1 MQKELWGTSN
11 DYSPSIKANHRE
23 NRGIPAFSLEY
34 HVFLWYFDC
43 PTEIP
48 LFYWWVIVCKTVN
61 LDKFIKFKSF
71 KTFTMAHF
79 YIVNY
84 DSPPPS
90 LRRRCGS
97 MLIRFVLALLLAL
110 APGASWAGEHFYDLD
125 HAVHLHPN
133 VNEPYINIYLCF
145 YDTNGKDGFFTHD
158 GGGPAI
164 YVDGHLICNADWELA
179 WPGNGSGNDDG
190 LEDERGNSGWWG
202 NTYTR
207 TVKGTKYTVRF
218 WDPRKAGGKF
228 YVLLCIDMDNMEVGK
243 THTVTVRGT
252 WRINSGTTQLESK
265 TFNIGAVNIP
275 SWYSTNFNRTNYNT
289 VEANGTVLSNYG
301 PTTVAAKNPIVVGK
315 GSEALPTKYINPS
328 SLPAS
333 KGLGKGTTA
342 WSGMNMTYDDSNE
355 KTYGNRI
362 VHYQHSFDVIPSGQQ
377 SARTKCTLWKWD
389 RAYLQDFVKPA
400 NITAQSDVWKKQ
412 VTITWENFDEHSS
425 FEGTWSVYRYPK
437 GKPEASKVI
446 AQKLS
451 VKTHKYT
458 DDIPDYDTD
467 YVYEVAFIPTGM
479 PDGKRIER
487 LVGSITTQV
496 TRKFTINGLDIDAE
510 KTNDKSIT
518 IKWNNQEFKGNE
530 NYVFKIL
537 RADGDTINWEEI
549 GSVSVS
555 KKSQTQYSY
564 TDSKNLQAC
573 HTYFYKVQ
581 TTMLENHTFVSE
593 NYVMGNLLGESQV
606 TSLTAT
612 KGDYN
617 GLVKLSWEVH
627 QVGNSITRYE
637 LMRTVKGKNNWAT
650 IYKTSGIASSYYYE
664 DNTAL
669 PGQYYDYKV
678 RSITSCD
685 EQESYL
691 ERGTDG
697 FCRSTGIVSGRIAY
711 GTGTA
716 VDGARV
722 TLVRNNDNASDIS
735 QFYSLRTSGSG
746 DGVFLALSS
755 DALNSQF
762 GSSAYSVQMFVRPDD
777 SQTSSAPTLFDLGG
791 KLQLQLGT
799 MDEAKGYP
807 LLLNNGTDATATGLY
822 LPASVFTSLTLSV
835 DANGQASVTTVD
847 AVDTMSVATVP
858 GICKVSFT
866 ASEKTGLC
874 LGGSYEPSAD
884 RTFSGYID
892 EMRVFSGRALTKAD
906 ILKNYNHSLTGTE
919 DGLFAYWPVD
929 EGIYN
934 QTTAYDYSK
943 TSGVANGN
951 HGQLG
956 PSTTTSNTVLPTEHQ
971 FGIFG
976 ITDAQGNFVIRG
988 VPFNGDGTTYMVV
1001 PSKGIHE
1008 FSPNY
1013 STRYVSASALVHNG
1027 VDFEDV
1033 SSFPVSGRVVYA
1045 GTNYPVEGAQFTVD
1059 GTLCSKDGE
1068 VITTN
1073 ANGEYTISVPIGDHY
1088 IKVSKTGHVFNNEG
1102 RYPADPNEVGT
1113 RLTFNQEV
1121 KGLEFVDA
1129 TLVNFSGKVVGGD
1142 IEGNKAVGFG
1152 LSKNNIGVTE
1162 LVLTPTNTVYNLN
1175 MLRKTTGGVV
1185 SYEVNPETVEVKSA
1199 TDTIA
1204 SHAWRGAG
1212 SADAKKIIIRTDS
1225 KTGEFSALVPPL
1237 MYKVEAQKVVATGE
1251 TVGSSATVDLTNPLE
1266 QMSDTLYNSNKEVER
1281 LYTYCKKLAVTYHS
1295 NPQFNVMQRG
1305 NDDGAFGISEY
1316 TVADEL
1322 GSMKVSDIYSTATGK
1337 PVYKYGAPLFIE
1349 MDSYTFDIDAFEQYV
1364 NKDDKQN
1371 HVTEKVPLRNLE
1383 VIVSNALSSEQS
1395 VYAENNPQGG
1405 TPGEVGQ
1412 MVNNTLVLDS
1422 VGHATYMWKAGLP
1435 NITAPY
1441 KRTISMSY
1449 DINDRAY
1456 MWDPAGDG
1464 TNMQE
1469 GIILGFLPT
1478 GNNFVTEG
1486 PTLLQMILRDPP
1498 GTASSAQ
1505 WTTGTVKSKYSYK
1518 GNTVVTDNSLELVS
1532 HWGNKTSLGSGI
1544 GFIVMTDVENKWDAG
1559 LGVKISN
1566 VSEDGNSWTSTVS
1579 TEKVISTSAEPEYVG
1594 ANGDLFIGSSN
1605 NLIYGLARNLTLRR
1619 DGSDVTLGVKDAYT
1633 TGLQFKTEFA
1643 YSANY
1648 IENVLIP
1655 NLISLRNSKLTYV
1668 ANVNDFKPSGD
1679 SVVYLTTLKPE
1690 DIGYGTNNNDKI
1702 WGKDAVLSST
1712 GRSYTMKIG
1721 DPTKSCSDEIVWY
1734 NDQIENWQKWLAV
1747 NEEEKVRAYEDRDEN
1762 TKNYSFDAGSSI
1774 TYTATNE
1781 NGKGKQYENNFTGLA
1796 HVIGRTGFQIAGVGI
1811 TATVTTDT
1819 GGGIH
1824 TSGEETDTETS
1835 TFSYTLAETG
1845 DDDAITVD
1853 VYGYGKYSP
1862 IFRTR
1867 GGQTSGPY
1875 EGEAKTKYYRPG
1887 TTIMEATMQI
1897 EVPKIDVDVAT
1908 VTDVPAGQAANYTL
1922 RMMNESQTSEDVYYK
1937 LMMIDETNPDGA
1949 KLTIDGQPLTDG
1961 RLIKIP
1967 AGETVTKA
1975 LQLTQTNLGILNYE
1989 NVGIVLAS
1997 QSQYDNTSTWEQI
2010 ADTVYVT
2017 AHFAPSSSA
2026 VDMSLS
2032 RTTINT
2038 SAGEKLTISFDKFD
2052 RKYLNLKAFRIQYQK
2067 QGDTDWTLLREYV
2080 VDKKDLTANNQMLP
2094 EGSTVS
2100 YDLDMHSYSDGKY
2113 LFRVVSV
2120 CTYGTS
2126 EIYNTSK
2133 EIALVKDMQ
2142 KPRALGLP
2150 TPTNGVLTAGDDI
2163 SLTFSENILKGELTK
2178 DMNFLVT
2185 GVLNGAKVDHATAL
2199 YLADMAEAAK
2209 TEADINLSDK
2219 SFAFDLW
2226 INAKKSGTILSHG
2239 SGASKF
2245 AAAINDD
2252 GTLTVIVGT
2261 DKYTSVNAMPL
2272 GKWGYLHIDYERTTP
2287 GGLLNAAVANDE
2299 NTVSL
2304 FADTPVAEYTG
2315 NGPLAVGQN
2324 LGAAIHEL
2332 CLWDEAR
2339 SIDESLA
2346 DRSKTKQPS
2355 TRHLIGYWKMN
2366 EGEGTAIR
2374 DYSRSRNMTAAAE
2387 SWYIN
2392 NENKAVKLNGT
2403 SHVGVMMAECSPL
2416 STDDYAVEL
2425 WMRAGKQDGEAQI
2438 MHSGETGLWLN
2449 AAGQLRLT
2457 SADNTFEASNAPLTD
2472 NAWHHVAL
2480 NVLRNGNAAIYVDGA
2495 RTLAISARKVGGI
2508 AADSLYVGA
2517 RRGAV
2522 DEATGKHTFDRQ
2534 LTGQV
2539 DELRVWNATMNAELL
2554 RTNRKVRLTG
2564 KEPGLVAYYPFEK
2577 KTLDAYNQTVTNGS
2591 DIDLVTGKHTAV
2603 SGKNIAYT
2611 DEAPA
2616 LRTKPTEENVDF
2628 TFTASDNKIVIEL
2641 NEDEAAI
2648 DGSTLNFTVREVR
2661 DENGNYSEP
2670 IRWSAFVNRRQLS
2683 WSDNVVTLTKK
2694 LGESLAFS
2702 VKVVNNSGKQQMW
2715 EISGMPSWLTADT
2728 DNGTTDPLVQDDVTF
2743 TIAKST
2749 PIGTYSQ
2756 TVYLVGGDAIEVPL
2770 TLNLTVTGDEP
2781 EWMVDKS
2788 DYENTM
2794 NMIAQLSILGTPSA
2808 DTADKLAVFVGDE
2821 CRGVGRPVYSK
2832 RYDSYYVLLDIY
2844 GNAADEGTNLS
2855 FRAYDA
2861 STGMV
2866 YTQLEC
2872 SNGDVAFT
2880 KDQIAGT
2887 YADPIL
2893 LNALDYQEQTTSLT
2907 KGWNWMALY
2916 VQPDDM
2922 SMQTVLA
2929 PINAEVTMAKSQTGF
2944 MESTGSEWYGNEIM
2958 MNNSEMYKI
2967 NLSAPATL
2975 KVLGRVA
2982 DPSSRLITVKQGW
2995 NWIAYNATS
3004 AMSLDEAFAGMQ
3016 PEDGDVVK
3024 AQSCFAVYDGY
3035 EWAGTLSLL
3044 EPGQGYML
3052 YSVATAD
3059 RTFAYPSAGQIDKT
3073 AKARARRLPP
3083 AGYFEPVDYHKYP
3096 DNMSLIA
3103 RVTFDGNELPGAEIG
3118 IYAGDEC
3125 RSHAYT
3131 NDAGLAYV
3139 TIPGNAKT
3147 TLTFKLLYK
3156 GKVYTSTTTL
3166 DYESDGIV
3174 GSTFN
3179 PFVINFDTTTGIGT
3193 LTVDA
3198 DENTEWFTV
3207 SGQKLG
3213 RKPKAAGIYIRKR
3226 YDSEARRTVTET
3238 VTITDREIE

>member
-1 MQKELWGTSN
+1 
-11 DYSPSIKANHRE
+11 
-23 NRGIPAFSLEY
+23 
-34 HVFLWYFDC
+34 
-43 PTEIP
+43 
-48 LFYWWVIVCKTVN
+48 
-61 LDKFIKFKSF
+61 
-71 KTFTMAHF
+71 MAHF

-90 LRRRCGS
+90 LRRRYGS
-97 MLIRFVLALLLAL
+97 MLIRFVMALLLAL

-179 WPGNGSGNDDG
+179 WPGNGSGNDGG
-190 LEDERGNSGWWG
+190 LEDQRGNSGWWG

-362 VHYQHSFDVIPSGQQ
+362 VHFQHSFDVIPSGQQ

-777 SQTSSAPTLFDLGG
+777 SQTGSAPTLFDLGG

-1721 DPTKSCSDEIVWY
+1721 DPTKSCSDQIVWY

-1824 TSGEETDTETS
+1824 TSGEEIETETS

-2185 GVLNGAKVDHATAL
+2185 GVLNSAKVDHATAL

-2480 NVLRNGNAAIYVDGA
+2480 NVLRNGNAAVYVDGA

-2670 IRWSAFVNRRQLS
+2670 IRWSAFVNRHQLS

-2702 VKVVNNSGKQQMW
+2702 VKVVNNGGKQQMW

-2887 YADPIL
+2887 YADPVL

-3073 AKARARRLPP
+3073 VKARARRLPP

>member
-1 MQKELWGTSN
+1 
-11 DYSPSIKANHRE
+11 
-23 NRGIPAFSLEY
+23 
-34 HVFLWYFDC
+34 
-43 PTEIP
+43 
-48 LFYWWVIVCKTVN
+48 
-61 LDKFIKFKSF
+61 
-71 KTFTMAHF
+71 MAHF

-90 LRRRCGS
+90 FRRRCGC

-110 APGASWAGEHFYDLD
+110 APGASWAGEHFYNLD
-125 HAVHLHPN
+125 HAVWHHPT
-133 VNEPYINIYLCF
+133 VDEPYINIYLCF

-158 GGGPAI
+158 RGGPAI
-164 YVDGHLICNADWELA
+164 YVDGQFICHADWELA
-179 WPGNGSGNDDG
+179 WPGSGNGNDDG
-190 LEDERGNSGWWG
+190 LEDQRGNSGWWG

-207 TVKGTKYTVRF
+207 TLNDTKYTVRF

-243 THTVTVRGT
+243 THSVTVMGT
-252 WRINSGTTQLESK
+252 WRINSGTTQMESK
-265 TFNIGAVNIP
+265 TFDIAAVNIP
-275 SWYSTNFNRTNYNT
+275 SWYSTYFNRTNYNT
-289 VEANGTVLSNYG
+289 VEANGTILSNYG

-333 KGLGKGTTA
+333 KGLSKGTTA

-777 SQTSSAPTLFDLGG
+777 SQTGSAPTLFDLGG

-971 FGIFG
+971 FCIFG

-1059 GTLCSKDGE
+1059 GTLYSKDGE

-1175 MLRKTTGGVV
+1175 VLRKTTGGVV

-1225 KTGEFSALVPPL
+1225 KTGEFSAMVPPL

-1251 TVGSSATVDLTNPLE
+1251 TVGSSANVDLTNPLE

-1316 TVADEL
+1316 TIADEL

-1349 MDSYTFDIDAFEQYV
+1349 MDSYTFDIYAFEQYV

-1619 DGSDVTLGVKDAYT
+1619 DGSDVTLGVKDTYT

-1747 NEEEKVRAYEDRDEN
+1747 NEEEKIRAYEDRDEN

-1824 TSGEETDTETS
+1824 TSGEETETETS

-2199 YLADMAEAAK
+2199 YLADMTEAAK

-2449 AAGQLRLT
+2449 TAGQLRLT

-2480 NVLRNGNAAIYVDGA
+2480 NVLRNGNAAVYVDGA

-2702 VKVVNNSGKQQMW
+2702 VKVVNNGGKQQMW

-2887 YADPIL
+2887 YADPVL

-2967 NLSAPATL
+2967 NLSAQATL

-3059 RTFAYPSAGQIDKT
+3059 RTFAYPLAGQIDKT

-3131 NDAGLAYV
+3131 NNAGLAYV

>member
-1 MQKELWGTSN
+1 
-11 DYSPSIKANHRE
+11 
-23 NRGIPAFSLEY
+23 
-34 HVFLWYFDC
+34 
-43 PTEIP
+43 
-48 LFYWWVIVCKTVN
+48 
-61 LDKFIKFKSF
+61 
-71 KTFTMAHF
+71 MAHF

-110 APGASWAGEHFYDLD
+110 APGASWAGEHFYNLD
-125 HAVHLHPN
+125 HAVWHHPT
-133 VNEPYINIYLCF
+133 VDEPYINIYLCF

-158 GGGPAI
+158 RGGPAI
-164 YVDGHLICNADWELA
+164 YVDGQFICNADWELA
-179 WPGNGSGNDDG
+179 WPGSGNGNDDG

-207 TVKGTKYTVRF
+207 TLNGTKYTVRF

-243 THTVTVRGT
+243 THSVTVMGT
-252 WRINSGTTQLESK
+252 WRINSGTTQMESK
-265 TFNIGAVNIP
+265 TFDIAAVNIP

-777 SQTSSAPTLFDLGG
+777 SQTGSAPTLFDLGG

-1175 MLRKTTGGVV
+1175 MLRKTMGGVV

-1532 HWGNKTSLGSGI
+1532 HWGNKTSLGTGI

-1747 NEEEKVRAYEDRDEN
+1747 NEEEKIRAYEDRDEN

-1824 TSGEETDTETS
+1824 TSGEETETETS

-2480 NVLRNGNAAIYVDGA
+2480 NVLRNGNAAVYVDGA

-2702 VKVVNNSGKQQMW
+2702 VKVVNNGGKQQMW

-2887 YADPIL
+2887 YADPVL

-3044 EPGQGYML
+3044 EPSQGYML

-3059 RTFAYPSAGQIDKT
+3059 RTFAYPLAGQIDKT
-3073 AKARARRLPP
+3073 VKARARRLPP

>member
-1 MQKELWGTSN
+1 
-11 DYSPSIKANHRE
+11 
-23 NRGIPAFSLEY
+23 
-34 HVFLWYFDC
+34 
-43 PTEIP
+43 
-48 LFYWWVIVCKTVN
+48 
-61 LDKFIKFKSF
+61 
-71 KTFTMAHF
+71 MAHF

-179 WPGNGSGNDDG
+179 WPGNGSGNDGG

-425 FEGTWSVYRYPK
+425 FEGTWSIYRYPK

-777 SQTSSAPTLFDLGG
+777 SQTGSAPTLFDLGG

-1142 IEGNKAVGFG
+1142 IEGNKAIGFG

-1566 VSEDGNSWTSTVS
+1566 VSEDGNSWISTVS

-1747 NEEEKVRAYEDRDEN
+1747 NEEEKIRAYEDHDEN

-1824 TSGEETDTETS
+1824 TSGEETETETS

-2480 NVLRNGNAAIYVDGA
+2480 NVLRNGNAAVYVDGA

-2616 LRTKPTEENVDF
+2616 LRTKPNEENVDF

-2702 VKVVNNSGKQQMW
+2702 VKVVNNGGKQQMW

-2887 YADPIL
+2887 YADPVL

-3044 EPGQGYML
+3044 EPSQGYML

-3073 AKARARRLPP
+3073 VKARARRLPP
-3083 AGYFEPVDYHKYP
+3083 TGYFEPVDYHKYP

>member
-1 MQKELWGTSN
+1 MK
-11 DYSPSIKANHRE
+11 
-23 NRGIPAFSLEY
+23 
-34 HVFLWYFDC
+34 
-43 PTEIP
+43 
-48 LFYWWVIVCKTVN
+48 
-61 LDKFIKFKSF
+61 
-71 KTFTMAHF
+71 HF
-79 YIVNY
+79 YFVNY
-84 DSPPPS
+84 YSPPPS
-90 LRRRCGS
+90 FRRRCGC

-190 LEDERGNSGWWG
+190 LEDQRGNNGWWG

-289 VEANGTVLSNYG
+289 VEVNGTVLSNYG

-315 GSEALPTKYINPS
+315 GSETLPTKYINPS

-333 KGLGKGTTA
+333 KGLSKGTTA

-847 AVDTMSVATVP
+847 AVDTMSVGTVP

-1412 MVNNTLVLDS
+1412 MVSNTLVLDS

-1747 NEEEKVRAYEDRDEN
+1747 NEEEKIRAYEDRDEN

-1824 TSGEETDTETS
+1824 TSGEETETETS

-1997 QSQYDNTSTWEQI
+1997 QSQYDPTSTWEQI

-2245 AAAINDD
+2245 AAAINND

-2480 NVLRNGNAAIYVDGA
+2480 NVLRNGNAAVYVDGA

-2517 RRGAV
+2517 RRRAV

-2702 VKVVNNSGKQQMW
+2702 VKVVNNGGKQQMW

-2887 YADPIL
+2887 YADPVL

-3073 AKARARRLPP
+3073 AKTRARRLPP

>member
-1 MQKELWGTSN
+1 
-11 DYSPSIKANHRE
+11 
-23 NRGIPAFSLEY
+23 
-34 HVFLWYFDC
+34 
-43 PTEIP
+43 
-48 LFYWWVIVCKTVN
+48 
-61 LDKFIKFKSF
+61 
-71 KTFTMAHF
+71 MAHF

-110 APGASWAGEHFYDLD
+110 APGASWAGEHFYNLD

-164 YVDGHLICNADWELA
+164 YVDGHLICHADWELA

-190 LEDERGNSGWWG
+190 LEDQRGNSGWWG

-777 SQTSSAPTLFDLGG
+777 SQTGSAPTLFDLGG

-1721 DPTKSCSDEIVWY
+1721 DPTKSCNDEIVWY

-1824 TSGEETDTETS
+1824 TSGEETETETS

-2080 VDKKDLTANNQMLP
+2080 VDKIDLTANNQMLP

-2252 GTLTVIVGT
+2252 STLTVIVGT

-2472 NAWHHVAL
+2472 NAWHHVAF
-2480 NVLRNGNAAIYVDGA
+2480 NVLRNGNAAVYVDGA

-2702 VKVVNNSGKQQMW
+2702 VKVVNNGGKQQMW

-3073 AKARARRLPP
+3073 VKARARRLPP

>member
-1 MQKELWGTSN
+1 
-11 DYSPSIKANHRE
+11 
-23 NRGIPAFSLEY
+23 
-34 HVFLWYFDC
+34 
-43 PTEIP
+43 
-48 LFYWWVIVCKTVN
+48 
-61 LDKFIKFKSF
+61 
-71 KTFTMAHF
+71 MAHF

-90 LRRRCGS
+90 LRRRCGC

-110 APGASWAGEHFYDLD
+110 APGASWAGEHFYNLD
-125 HAVHLHPN
+125 HAVWHHPT
-133 VNEPYINIYLCF
+133 VDEPYINIYLCF

-158 GGGPAI
+158 RGGPAI
-164 YVDGHLICNADWELA
+164 YVDGQFICNADWELA
-179 WPGNGSGNDDG
+179 WPGSGNGNDDG

-207 TVKGTKYTVRF
+207 TLNGTKYTVRF

-243 THTVTVRGT
+243 THSVTVMGT
-252 WRINSGTTQLESK
+252 WRINSGTTQMESK
-265 TFNIGAVNIP
+265 TFDIAAVNIP
-275 SWYSTNFNRTNYNT
+275 SWYSTYFNRTNYNT

-301 PTTVAAKNPIVVGK
+301 PTTVAAKNPFVVGTE
-315 GSEALPTKYINPS
+315 SYALPTKYINPS
-328 SLPAS
+328 SLPVS
-333 KGLGKGTTA
+333 KGFSKGTTA
-342 WSGMNMTYDDSNE
+342 WSGMTMGYDDSNE
-355 KTYGNRI
+355 NQYGDRI
-362 VHYQHSFDVIPSGQQ
+362 VHYQHSLGVNPNGRSY
-377 SARTKCTLWKWD
+377 CTLWKWD
-389 RAYLQDFVKPA
+389 RAFLHDFVKA
-400 NITAQSDVWKKQ
+400 AKIKAEADVWKKQ
-412 VTITWENFDEHSS
+412 TTITWENYDERSS

-762 GSSAYSVQMFVRPDD
+762 GSCAYSVQMFVRPDD

-866 ASEKTGLC
+866 AAEKTGLC

-1251 TVGSSATVDLTNPLE
+1251 TVGSSVTVDLTNPLE
-1266 QMSDTLYNSNKEVER
+1266 QMSDTLYNSNNEVER

-1322 GSMKVSDIYSTATGK
+1322 GSMKVGDIYSTATGK
-1337 PVYKYGAPLFIE
+1337 PVYKYGAPLFVE
-1349 MDSYTFDIDAFEQYV
+1349 ADSYTFDIDAFEQYV

-1371 HVTEKVPLRNLE
+1371 PVTEKVPLRNLE

-1824 TSGEETDTETS
+1824 TSGEETETETS

-2299 NTVSL
+2299 NTVNL

-2480 NVLRNGNAAIYVDGA
+2480 NVLRNGNAAVYVDGA

-2702 VKVVNNSGKQQMW
+2702 VKVVNNGGKQQMW

-2887 YADPIL
+2887 YADPVL

-3044 EPGQGYML
+3044 EPSQGYML

-3073 AKARARRLPP
+3073 VKARARRLPP

-3213 RKPKAAGIYIRKR
+3213 RKPKAVGIYIRKR

>member
-1 MQKELWGTSN
+1 
-11 DYSPSIKANHRE
+11 
-23 NRGIPAFSLEY
+23 
-34 HVFLWYFDC
+34 
-43 PTEIP
+43 
-48 LFYWWVIVCKTVN
+48 
-61 LDKFIKFKSF
+61 
-71 KTFTMAHF
+71 MAHF

-84 DSPPPS
+84 DSPPHS

-179 WPGNGSGNDDG
+179 WPGNGSGNNDG
-190 LEDERGNSGWWG
+190 LEDQRGNSGWWG

-289 VEANGTVLSNYG
+289 VEAYGTVLSNYG

-362 VHYQHSFDVIPSGQQ
+362 VHFQHSFDVIPSGQQ

-446 AQKLS
+446 TQKLS

-487 LVGSITTQV
+487 LMGSITTQV

-777 SQTSSAPTLFDLGG
+777 SQTGSAPTLFDLGG

-1175 MLRKTTGGVV
+1175 MLRKTMGGVV

-1824 TSGEETDTETS
+1824 TSGEETETETS

-1975 LQLTQTNLGILNYE
+1975 LQLTQTNLGILNYK

-2272 GKWGYLHIDYERTTP
+2272 GKWSYLHIDYERTTP

-2480 NVLRNGNAAIYVDGA
+2480 NVPRNGNAAVYVDGA

-2702 VKVVNNSGKQQMW
+2702 VKVVNNGGKQQMW

-3044 EPGQGYML
+3044 EPSQGYML

-3073 AKARARRLPP
+3073 VKARARRLPP

>member
-1 MQKELWGTSN
+1 
-11 DYSPSIKANHRE
+11 
-23 NRGIPAFSLEY
+23 
-34 HVFLWYFDC
+34 
-43 PTEIP
+43 
-48 LFYWWVIVCKTVN
+48 
-61 LDKFIKFKSF
+61 
-71 KTFTMAHF
+71 MAHF

-179 WPGNGSGNDDG
+179 WPGNGSGNNDG
-190 LEDERGNSGWWG
+190 LEDQRGNSGWWG

-333 KGLGKGTTA
+333 KGFSKGTTA

-362 VHYQHSFDVIPSGQQ
+362 VHFQHSFDVIPSGQQ

-777 SQTSSAPTLFDLGG
+777 SQTGSAPTLFDLGG

-847 AVDTMSVATVP
+847 AVDTMSVATVS

-1204 SHAWRGAG
+1204 SHAWHGAG

-1824 TSGEETDTETS
+1824 TSGEETETETS

-2199 YLADMAEAAK
+2199 NLADMAEAAK

-2480 NVLRNGNAAIYVDGA
+2480 NVLRNGNAAVYVDGA

-2517 RRGAV
+2517 RRGAI

-2702 VKVVNNSGKQQMW
+2702 VKVVNNGGKQQMW

-3059 RTFAYPSAGQIDKT
+3059 RTFAYPSAGQTDKT

-3179 PFVINFDTTTGIGT
+3179 PFVINFNTTTGIGT

>member
-1 MQKELWGTSN
+1 
-11 DYSPSIKANHRE
+11 
-23 NRGIPAFSLEY
+23 
-34 HVFLWYFDC
+34 
-43 PTEIP
+43 
-48 LFYWWVIVCKTVN
+48 
-61 LDKFIKFKSF
+61 
-71 KTFTMAHF
+71 MAHF

-97 MLIRFVLALLLAL
+97 MLIRFVMALLLAL

-179 WPGNGSGNDDG
+179 WPGNGSGNNDG
-190 LEDERGNSGWWG
+190 LEDQRGNSGWWG

-333 KGLGKGTTA
+333 KGLSKGTTA

-458 DDIPDYDTD
+458 DDIPDYDSD

-678 RSITSCD
+678 RSITSCN

-722 TLVRNNDNASDIS
+722 TLVRNNDNTSDIS

-956 PSTTTSNTVLPTEHQ
+956 PSTSTSNTVLPTEHQ

-1316 TVADEL
+1316 TIADEL

-1337 PVYKYGAPLFIE
+1337 PVYKYGAPLFVE

-1824 TSGEETDTETS
+1824 TSGEETETETS

-2480 NVLRNGNAAIYVDGA
+2480 NVLRNGNAAVYVDGA

-2702 VKVVNNSGKQQMW
+2702 VKVVNNGGKQQMW

-2887 YADPIL
+2887 YADPVL

-3044 EPGQGYML
+3044 EPSQGYML

-3073 AKARARRLPP
+3073 VKARARRLPP
-3083 AGYFEPVDYHKYP
+3083 TGYFEPVDYHKYP

>member
-1 MQKELWGTSN
+1 MK
-11 DYSPSIKANHRE
+11 
-23 NRGIPAFSLEY
+23 
-34 HVFLWYFDC
+34 
-43 PTEIP
+43 
-48 LFYWWVIVCKTVN
+48 
-61 LDKFIKFKSF
+61 
-71 KTFTMAHF
+71 HF
-79 YIVNY
+79 YFVNY
-84 DSPPPS
+84 YSPPPS
-90 LRRRCGS
+90 LRRRCGC

-179 WPGNGSGNDDG
+179 WPGNGSGNDGG

-362 VHYQHSFDVIPSGQQ
+362 VHFQHSFDVIPSGQQ

-1237 MYKVEAQKVVATGE
+1237 IYKVEAQKVVATGE

-1747 NEEEKVRAYEDRDEN
+1747 NEEEKIRAYEDRDEN

-1824 TSGEETDTETS
+1824 TSGEETETETS

-2480 NVLRNGNAAIYVDGA
+2480 NVLRNGNAAVYVDGA

-2702 VKVVNNSGKQQMW
+2702 VKVVNNGGKQQMW

-2788 DYENTM
+2788 YYENTM

-2893 LNALDYQEQTTSLT
+2893 LNALDYQEQTTSFT

-3044 EPGQGYML
+3044 EPGHGYML

-3059 RTFAYPSAGQIDKT
+3059 RTFAYPSAGQTDKT

-3147 TLTFKLLYK
+3147 TLTFKLQYK

-3213 RKPKAAGIYIRKR
+3213 RKPKAVGIYIRKR

>member
-1 MQKELWGTSN
+1 
-11 DYSPSIKANHRE
+11 
-23 NRGIPAFSLEY
+23 
-34 HVFLWYFDC
+34 
-43 PTEIP
+43 
-48 LFYWWVIVCKTVN
+48 
-61 LDKFIKFKSF
+61 
-71 KTFTMAHF
+71 MAHF

-97 MLIRFVLALLLAL
+97 MLIRFVMALLLAL

-190 LEDERGNSGWWG
+190 LEDQRGNSGWWG

-333 KGLGKGTTA
+333 KGLSKGTTA

-777 SQTSSAPTLFDLGG
+777 SQTGSAPTLFDLGG

-847 AVDTMSVATVP
+847 AVDTMSVATVS

-2480 NVLRNGNAAIYVDGA
+2480 NVLRNGNAAVYVDGA

-2702 VKVVNNSGKQQMW
+2702 VKVVNNGGKQQMW

-3044 EPGQGYML
+3044 EPSQGYML

-3059 RTFAYPSAGQIDKT
+3059 RTFAYPLAGQIDKT

-3118 IYAGDEC
+3118 IYADDEC

>member
-1 MQKELWGTSN
+1 MVFQLFRWNIT
-11 DYSPSIKANHRE
+11 
-23 NRGIPAFSLEY
+23 F
-34 HVFLWYFDC
+34 FLWYFDC

-48 LFYWWVIVCKTVN
+48 LLYRWVIVCKTVN

-84 DSPPPS
+84 DSPPHS

-179 WPGNGSGNDDG
+179 WPGNGSGNDGG
-190 LEDERGNSGWWG
+190 LEDQRGNSGWWG

-243 THTVTVRGT
+243 THSVTVMGT
-252 WRINSGTTQLESK
+252 WRINSGTTQMESK
-265 TFNIGAVNIP
+265 TFDIAAVNIP
-275 SWYSTNFNRTNYNT
+275 SWYSTYFNRTNYNT

-301 PTTVAAKNPIVVGK
+301 PTTVAAKNPFVVGTE
-315 GSEALPTKYINPS
+315 SYALPTKYINPS
-328 SLPAS
+328 SLPVS
-333 KGLGKGTTA
+333 KGFSKGTTA
-342 WSGMNMTYDDSNE
+342 WSGMTMGYDDSNE
-355 KTYGNRI
+355 NQYGDRI

-1162 LVLTPTNTVYNLN
+1162 LVLTPTNTIYNLN

-1225 KTGEFSALVPPL
+1225 KTGEFSAMVPPL
-1237 MYKVEAQKVVATGE
+1237 IYKVEAQKVVATGE

-1337 PVYKYGAPLFIE
+1337 PVYKYGAPLFVE

-1371 HVTEKVPLRNLE
+1371 PVTEKVPLRNLE

-1579 TEKVISTSAEPEYVG
+1579 TKKVISTSAEPEYVG

-1824 TSGEETDTETS
+1824 TSGEETETETS

-1997 QSQYDNTSTWEQI
+1997 QSQYDPTSTWEQI

-2480 NVLRNGNAAIYVDGA
+2480 NVLRNGNAAVYVDGA

-2702 VKVVNNSGKQQMW
+2702 VKVVNNGGKQQMW

-2861 STGMV
+2861 STGIV

-3004 AMSLDEAFAGMQ
+3004 AMSLNDAFAGMQ

-3073 AKARARRLPP
+3073 VKARARRLPP

>member
-1 MQKELWGTSN
+1 
-11 DYSPSIKANHRE
+11 
-23 NRGIPAFSLEY
+23 
-34 HVFLWYFDC
+34 
-43 PTEIP
+43 
-48 LFYWWVIVCKTVN
+48 
-61 LDKFIKFKSF
+61 
-71 KTFTMAHF
+71 MAHF

-164 YVDGHLICNADWELA
+164 YVDGHLICHADWELA

-190 LEDERGNSGWWG
+190 LEDQRGNSGWWG

-315 GSEALPTKYINPS
+315 GSESLPTKYINPS

-333 KGLGKGTTA
+333 KGFSKGTTA

-1498 GTASSAQ
+1498 GTASSVQ

-1824 TSGEETDTETS
+1824 TSGEETETETS

-2080 VDKKDLTANNQMLP
+2080 VDKIDLTANNQMLP

-2403 SHVGVMMAECSPL
+2403 SHVGVMIAECSPL

-2472 NAWHHVAL
+2472 NAWHHVAF
-2480 NVLRNGNAAIYVDGA
+2480 NVLRNGNAAVYVDGA
-2495 RTLAISARKVGGI
+2495 RTLAISASKVGGI

-2611 DEAPA
+2611 NEAPA

-2702 VKVVNNSGKQQMW
+2702 VKVVNNGGKQQMW

-2893 LNALDYQEQTTSLT
+2893 LNAIDYQEQTTSLT

-3044 EPGQGYML
+3044 EPSQGYML

-3059 RTFAYPSAGQIDKT
+3059 RTFAYPLAGQIDKT

>member
-1 MQKELWGTSN
+1 
-11 DYSPSIKANHRE
+11 
-23 NRGIPAFSLEY
+23 
-34 HVFLWYFDC
+34 
-43 PTEIP
+43 
-48 LFYWWVIVCKTVN
+48 
-61 LDKFIKFKSF
+61 
-71 KTFTMAHF
+71 
-79 YIVNY
+79 
-84 DSPPPS
+84 
-90 LRRRCGS
+90 

-179 WPGNGSGNDDG
+179 WPGNGSGNNDG
-190 LEDERGNSGWWG
+190 LEDQRGNSGWWG

-315 GSEALPTKYINPS
+315 GSESLPTKYINPS

-333 KGLGKGTTA
+333 KGFSKGTTA

-362 VHYQHSFDVIPSGQQ
+362 VHFQHSFDVIPSGQQ

-389 RAYLQDFVKPA
+389 RAHLQDFVKPT

-777 SQTSSAPTLFDLGG
+777 SQTGSAPTLFDLGG

-1337 PVYKYGAPLFIE
+1337 PVYKYGAPLFVE

-1371 HVTEKVPLRNLE
+1371 PVTEKVPLRNLE

-1824 TSGEETDTETS
+1824 TSGEETETETS

-2199 YLADMAEAAK
+2199 NLADMTEAAK

-2480 NVLRNGNAAIYVDGA
+2480 NVLRNGNAAVYVDGA

-2641 NEDEAAI
+2641 NEDEGAI

-2702 VKVVNNSGKQQMW
+2702 VKVVNNGGKQQMW

-2982 DPSSRLITVKQGW
+2982 DPSSRLITAKQGW

-3073 AKARARRLPP
+3073 AKARARHLPP

>member
-1 MQKELWGTSN
+1 
-11 DYSPSIKANHRE
+11 
-23 NRGIPAFSLEY
+23 
-34 HVFLWYFDC
+34 
-43 PTEIP
+43 
-48 LFYWWVIVCKTVN
+48 
-61 LDKFIKFKSF
+61 
-71 KTFTMAHF
+71 MAHF

-110 APGASWAGEHFYDLD
+110 APGASWAGEHFYNLD
-125 HAVHLHPN
+125 HAVWHHPT
-133 VNEPYINIYLCF
+133 VDEPYINIYLCF

-158 GGGPAI
+158 RGGPAI
-164 YVDGHLICNADWELA
+164 YVDGQFICNADWELA
-179 WPGNGSGNDDG
+179 WPGNGSGNNDG
-190 LEDERGNSGWWG
+190 LEDQRGNSGWWG

-362 VHYQHSFDVIPSGQQ
+362 VHFQHSFDVIPSGQQ

-487 LVGSITTQV
+487 LMGSITTQV

-777 SQTSSAPTLFDLGG
+777 SQTGSAPTLFDLGG

-1175 MLRKTTGGVV
+1175 MLRKTMGGVV

-1316 TVADEL
+1316 TIADEL

-1349 MDSYTFDIDAFEQYV
+1349 MDSYTFDIYAFEQYV

-1824 TSGEETDTETS
+1824 TSGEETETETS

-2480 NVLRNGNAAIYVDGA
+2480 NVLRNGNAAVYVDGA

-2702 VKVVNNSGKQQMW
+2702 VKVVNNGGKQQMW

-2728 DNGTTDPLVQDDVTF
+2728 DNGTTDALVQDDVTF

-2887 YADPIL
+2887 YADPVL

-3004 AMSLDEAFAGMQ
+3004 AMSLNDAFAGMQ

-3073 AKARARRLPP
+3073 VKARARRLPP

-3213 RKPKAAGIYIRKR
+3213 RNPKAAGIYIRKR

>member
-1 MQKELWGTSN
+1 
-11 DYSPSIKANHRE
+11 
-23 NRGIPAFSLEY
+23 
-34 HVFLWYFDC
+34 
-43 PTEIP
+43 
-48 LFYWWVIVCKTVN
+48 
-61 LDKFIKFKSF
+61 
-71 KTFTMAHF
+71 MAHF

-179 WPGNGSGNDDG
+179 WPGNGSGNNDG
-190 LEDERGNSGWWG
+190 LEDQRGNSGWWG

-333 KGLGKGTTA
+333 KGFSKGTTA

-362 VHYQHSFDVIPSGQQ
+362 VHFQHSFDVIPSGQQ

-777 SQTSSAPTLFDLGG
+777 SQTGSAPTLFDLGG

-847 AVDTMSVATVP
+847 AVDTMSVATVS

-1824 TSGEETDTETS
+1824 TSGEETETETS

-2199 YLADMAEAAK
+2199 NLADMAEAAK

-2480 NVLRNGNAAIYVDGA
+2480 NVLRNGNAAVYVDGA

-2517 RRGAV
+2517 RRGAI

-2702 VKVVNNSGKQQMW
+2702 VKVVNNGGKQQMW

-3059 RTFAYPSAGQIDKT
+3059 RTFAYPSAGQTDKT

-3179 PFVINFDTTTGIGT
+3179 PFVINFNTTTGIGT

>member
-1 MQKELWGTSN
+1 
-11 DYSPSIKANHRE
+11 
-23 NRGIPAFSLEY
+23 
-34 HVFLWYFDC
+34 
-43 PTEIP
+43 
-48 LFYWWVIVCKTVN
+48 
-61 LDKFIKFKSF
+61 
-71 KTFTMAHF
+71 MAHF

-90 LRRRCGS
+90 FRRRCGC

-110 APGASWAGEHFYDLD
+110 APGASWAGEHFYNLD
-125 HAVHLHPN
+125 HAVWHHPT
-133 VNEPYINIYLCF
+133 VDEPYINIYLCF

-158 GGGPAI
+158 RGGPAI
-164 YVDGHLICNADWELA
+164 YVDGQFICHADWELA
-179 WPGNGSGNDDG
+179 WPGSGNGNDDG
-190 LEDERGNSGWWG
+190 LEDQRGNSGWWG

-207 TVKGTKYTVRF
+207 TLNDTKYTVRF

-243 THTVTVRGT
+243 THSVTVMGT
-252 WRINSGTTQLESK
+252 WRINSGTTQMESK
-265 TFNIGAVNIP
+265 TFDIAAVNIP
-275 SWYSTNFNRTNYNT
+275 SWYSTYFNRTNYNT
-289 VEANGTVLSNYG
+289 VEANGTILSNYG

-333 KGLGKGTTA
+333 KGLSKGTTA

-362 VHYQHSFDVIPSGQQ
+362 VHFQHSFDVIPSGQQ

-400 NITAQSDVWKKQ
+400 NITAQSDVWKKH

-777 SQTSSAPTLFDLGG
+777 SQTGSAPTLFDLGG

-971 FGIFG
+971 FCIFG

-1059 GTLCSKDGE
+1059 GTLYSKDGE

-1175 MLRKTTGGVV
+1175 VLRKTTGGVV

-1225 KTGEFSALVPPL
+1225 KTGEFSAMVPPL

-1251 TVGSSATVDLTNPLE
+1251 TVGSSANVDLTNPLE

-1316 TVADEL
+1316 TIADEL

-1349 MDSYTFDIDAFEQYV
+1349 MDSYTFDIYAFEQYV

-1594 ANGDLFIGSSN
+1594 ANGDIFIGSSN

-1747 NEEEKVRAYEDRDEN
+1747 NEEEKIRAYEDRDEN

-1824 TSGEETDTETS
+1824 TSGEETETETS

-2199 YLADMAEAAK
+2199 YLADMTEAAK

-2449 AAGQLRLT
+2449 TAGQLRLT

-2480 NVLRNGNAAIYVDGA
+2480 NVLRNGNAAVYVDGA

-2702 VKVVNNSGKQQMW
+2702 VKVVNNGGKQQMW

-2887 YADPIL
+2887 YADPVL

-2967 NLSAPATL
+2967 NLSAQATL

-3059 RTFAYPSAGQIDKT
+3059 RTFAYPLAGQIDKT

-3131 NDAGLAYV
+3131 NNAGLAYV

>member
-1 MQKELWGTSN
+1 
-11 DYSPSIKANHRE
+11 
-23 NRGIPAFSLEY
+23 
-34 HVFLWYFDC
+34 
-43 PTEIP
+43 
-48 LFYWWVIVCKTVN
+48 
-61 LDKFIKFKSF
+61 
-71 KTFTMAHF
+71 MAHF

-110 APGASWAGEHFYDLD
+110 APGASWAGEHFYNLD

-164 YVDGHLICNADWELA
+164 YVDGHLICHADWELA
-179 WPGNGSGNDDG
+179 WPGNGSGNNDG
-190 LEDERGNSGWWG
+190 LEDQRGNSGWWG

-315 GSEALPTKYINPS
+315 GSESLPTKYINPS

-333 KGLGKGTTA
+333 KGFSKGTTA

-1498 GTASSAQ
+1498 GTASSVQ

-1824 TSGEETDTETS
+1824 TSGEETETETS

-2080 VDKKDLTANNQMLP
+2080 VDKIDLTANNQMLP

-2287 GGLLNAAVANDE
+2287 GGLLNAAVTNDE

-2403 SHVGVMMAECSPL
+2403 SHVGVMIAECSPL

-2480 NVLRNGNAAIYVDGA
+2480 NVLRNGNAAVYVDGA
-2495 RTLAISARKVGGI
+2495 RTLAISASKVGGI

-2611 DEAPA
+2611 NEAPA

-2702 VKVVNNSGKQQMW
+2702 VKVVNNGGKQQMW

-2893 LNALDYQEQTTSLT
+2893 LNAIDYQEQTTSLT

-3044 EPGQGYML
+3044 EPSQGYML

-3059 RTFAYPSAGQIDKT
+3059 RTFAYPLAGQIDKT

-3179 PFVINFDTTTGIGT
+3179 PFVINFDTMTGIGT

>member
-1 MQKELWGTSN
+1 
-11 DYSPSIKANHRE
+11 
-23 NRGIPAFSLEY
+23 
-34 HVFLWYFDC
+34 
-43 PTEIP
+43 
-48 LFYWWVIVCKTVN
+48 
-61 LDKFIKFKSF
+61 
-71 KTFTMAHF
+71 MAHF

-164 YVDGHLICNADWELA
+164 YVDGHLICHADWELA
-179 WPGNGSGNDDG
+179 WPGNGSGNNDG
-190 LEDERGNSGWWG
+190 LEDQRGNSGWWG

-315 GSEALPTKYINPS
+315 GSETLPTKHINPS

-333 KGLGKGTTA
+333 KGFSKGTTA

-362 VHYQHSFDVIPSGQQ
+362 VHFQHSFDVIPSGQQ

-722 TLVRNNDNASDIS
+722 TLVRNNDNTSDIS

-777 SQTSSAPTLFDLGG
+777 SQTGSAPTLFDLGG

-956 PSTTTSNTVLPTEHQ
+956 PSTTPSNTVLPTEHQ

-1045 GTNYPVEGAQFTVD
+1045 GTNYPVEGAQFAVD

-1175 MLRKTTGGVV
+1175 MLRKTMGGVV

-1322 GSMKVSDIYSTATGK
+1322 GSMKVGDIYSTATGK
-1337 PVYKYGAPLFIE
+1337 PVYKYGAPLFVE
-1349 MDSYTFDIDAFEQYV
+1349 ADSYTFDIDAFEQYV

-1532 HWGNKTSLGSGI
+1532 HWGNKTSLGTGI

-1796 HVIGRTGFQIAGVGI
+1796 HVVGRTGFQIAGVGI

-1824 TSGEETDTETS
+1824 TSGEETETETS

-2480 NVLRNGNAAIYVDGA
+2480 NVLRNGNAAVYVDGA

-2702 VKVVNNSGKQQMW
+2702 VKVVNNGGKQQMW

-2887 YADPIL
+2887 YADPVL

-2907 KGWNWMALY
+2907 KGWKWMALY

-3073 AKARARRLPP
+3073 VKARARRLPP

>member
-1 MQKELWGTSN
+1 
-11 DYSPSIKANHRE
+11 
-23 NRGIPAFSLEY
+23 
-34 HVFLWYFDC
+34 
-43 PTEIP
+43 
-48 LFYWWVIVCKTVN
+48 
-61 LDKFIKFKSF
+61 
-71 KTFTMAHF
+71 
-79 YIVNY
+79 
-84 DSPPPS
+84 
-90 LRRRCGS
+90 
-97 MLIRFVLALLLAL
+97 
-110 APGASWAGEHFYDLD
+110 
-125 HAVHLHPN
+125 
-133 VNEPYINIYLCF
+133 
-145 YDTNGKDGFFTHD
+145 
-158 GGGPAI
+158 
-164 YVDGHLICNADWELA
+164 
-179 WPGNGSGNDDG
+179 
-190 LEDERGNSGWWG
+190 
-202 NTYTR
+202 
-207 TVKGTKYTVRF
+207 
-218 WDPRKAGGKF
+218 
-228 YVLLCIDMDNMEVGK
+228 
-243 THTVTVRGT
+243 
-252 WRINSGTTQLESK
+252 
-265 TFNIGAVNIP
+265 
-275 SWYSTNFNRTNYNT
+275 
-289 VEANGTVLSNYG
+289 
-301 PTTVAAKNPIVVGK
+301 
-315 GSEALPTKYINPS
+315 
-328 SLPAS
+328 
-333 KGLGKGTTA
+333 
-342 WSGMNMTYDDSNE
+342 
-355 KTYGNRI
+355 
-362 VHYQHSFDVIPSGQQ
+362 
-377 SARTKCTLWKWD
+377 
-389 RAYLQDFVKPA
+389 
-400 NITAQSDVWKKQ
+400 
-412 VTITWENFDEHSS
+412 
-425 FEGTWSVYRYPK
+425 
-437 GKPEASKVI
+437 
-446 AQKLS
+446 
-451 VKTHKYT
+451 
-458 DDIPDYDTD
+458 
-467 YVYEVAFIPTGM
+467 
-479 PDGKRIER
+479 
-487 LVGSITTQV
+487 
-496 TRKFTINGLDIDAE
+496 
-510 KTNDKSIT
+510 
-518 IKWNNQEFKGNE
+518 
-530 NYVFKIL
+530 
-537 RADGDTINWEEI
+537 
-549 GSVSVS
+549 
-555 KKSQTQYSY
+555 
-564 TDSKNLQAC
+564 
-573 HTYFYKVQ
+573 
-581 TTMLENHTFVSE
+581 MLENHTFVSE

-791 KLQLQLGT
+791 KLQLGT

-807 LLLNNGTDATATGLY
+807 LLLNNGTDATATRLY

-1316 TVADEL
+1316 TIADEL

-1762 TKNYSFDAGSSI
+1762 TKNYSFDAGSFI

-1781 NGKGKQYENNFTGLA
+1781 NGNGKQYENNFTGLA

-1824 TSGEETDTETS
+1824 TSGEETETETS

-1975 LQLTQTNLGILNYE
+1975 LQLTQTNIGILNYE

-2094 EGSTVS
+2094 EGSAVS

-2261 DKYTSVNAMPL
+2261 DKYTSINAMPL

-2480 NVLRNGNAAIYVDGA
+2480 NVLRNGNAAVYVDGA

-2702 VKVVNNSGKQQMW
+2702 VKVVNNGGKQQMW

-2887 YADPIL
+2887 YADPVL

-2916 VQPDDM
+2916 VQLDDM

>member
-1 MQKELWGTSN
+1 
-11 DYSPSIKANHRE
+11 
-23 NRGIPAFSLEY
+23 
-34 HVFLWYFDC
+34 
-43 PTEIP
+43 
-48 LFYWWVIVCKTVN
+48 
-61 LDKFIKFKSF
+61 
-71 KTFTMAHF
+71 MAHF

-84 DSPPPS
+84 DSPPHS

-190 LEDERGNSGWWG
+190 LEDQRGNNGWWG

-315 GSEALPTKYINPS
+315 GSETLPTKYINPS

-333 KGLGKGTTA
+333 KGFSKGTTA

-389 RAYLQDFVKPA
+389 RAHLQDFVKPA

-777 SQTSSAPTLFDLGG
+777 SQTGSAPTLFDLGG

-892 EMRVFSGRALTKAD
+892 EMRVFSGMALTKAD

-1371 HVTEKVPLRNLE
+1371 PVTEKVPLRNLE

-1824 TSGEETDTETS
+1824 TSGEETETETS

-2480 NVLRNGNAAIYVDGA
+2480 NVLRNGNAAVYVDGA

-2702 VKVVNNSGKQQMW
+2702 VKVVNNGGKQQMW

-2832 RYDSYYVLLDIY
+2832 RYDSYYVLLNIY
-2844 GNAADEGTNLS
+2844 GNAADEGTNFS

-2887 YADPIL
+2887 YADPVL

-2958 MNNSEMYKI
+2958 MNNSEMFKI

>member
-1 MQKELWGTSN
+1 
-11 DYSPSIKANHRE
+11 
-23 NRGIPAFSLEY
+23 
-34 HVFLWYFDC
+34 
-43 PTEIP
+43 
-48 LFYWWVIVCKTVN
+48 
-61 LDKFIKFKSF
+61 
-71 KTFTMAHF
+71 MAHF

-97 MLIRFVLALLLAL
+97 MLIRFVMALLLAL

-190 LEDERGNSGWWG
+190 LEDQRGNSGWWG

-333 KGLGKGTTA
+333 KGFSKGTTA

-362 VHYQHSFDVIPSGQQ
+362 VHFQHSFDVIPSGQQ
-377 SARTKCTLWKWD
+377 SARTKCTLWKWN

-412 VTITWENFDEHSS
+412 TTITWENYDERSS

-722 TLVRNNDNASDIS
+722 TLVRNNDNTSDIS

-777 SQTSSAPTLFDLGG
+777 SQTGSAPTLFDLGG

-866 ASEKTGLC
+866 AAEKTGLC

-892 EMRVFSGRALTKAD
+892 EMRVFSGRTLTKAD

-1251 TVGSSATVDLTNPLE
+1251 TVSSSVTVDLTNPLE

-1824 TSGEETDTETS
+1824 TSGEETETETS

-1897 EVPKIDVDVAT
+1897 EVPKINVDVAT

-2142 KPRALGLP
+2142 KPRALGQP

-2480 NVLRNGNAAIYVDGA
+2480 NVLRNGNAAVYVDGA

-2611 DEAPA
+2611 NEAPA

-2702 VKVVNNSGKQQMW
+2702 VKVVNNGGKQQMW

-2887 YADPIL
+2887 YADPVL

-3044 EPGQGYML
+3044 EPSQGYML

-3059 RTFAYPSAGQIDKT
+3059 RTFAYPLAGQIDKT
-3073 AKARARRLPP
+3073 VKARARRLPP

>member
-1 MQKELWGTSN
+1 
-11 DYSPSIKANHRE
+11 
-23 NRGIPAFSLEY
+23 
-34 HVFLWYFDC
+34 
-43 PTEIP
+43 
-48 LFYWWVIVCKTVN
+48 
-61 LDKFIKFKSF
+61 
-71 KTFTMAHF
+71 MAHF

-90 LRRRCGS
+90 FRRRCGC

-110 APGASWAGEHFYDLD
+110 APGASWAGEHFYNLD
-125 HAVHLHPN
+125 HAVWHHPT
-133 VNEPYINIYLCF
+133 VDEPYINIYLCF

-158 GGGPAI
+158 RGGPAI
-164 YVDGHLICNADWELA
+164 YVDGQFICHADWELA
-179 WPGNGSGNDDG
+179 WPGSGNGNDDG

-207 TVKGTKYTVRF
+207 TLNGTKYTVRF

-243 THTVTVRGT
+243 THSVTVMGT
-252 WRINSGTTQLESK
+252 WRINSGTTQMESK
-265 TFNIGAVNIP
+265 TFDIAAVNIP
-275 SWYSTNFNRTNYNT
+275 SWYSTYFNRTNYNT
-289 VEANGTVLSNYG
+289 VEANGTILSNYG
-301 PTTVAAKNPIVVGK
+301 PTTVAAKNPFVVGTE
-315 GSEALPTKYINPS
+315 SYALPTKYINPS
-328 SLPAS
+328 SLPVS
-333 KGLGKGTTA
+333 KGFSKGTTA
-342 WSGMNMTYDDSNE
+342 WSGMTMGYDDSNE
-355 KTYGNRI
+355 NQYGDRI
-362 VHYQHSFDVIPSGQQ
+362 VHYQHSLGVNPNGRSY
-377 SARTKCTLWKWD
+377 CTLWKWD
-389 RAYLQDFVKPA
+389 RAFLHDFVKA
-400 NITAQSDVWKKQ
+400 AKIKAEADVWKKQ
-412 VTITWENFDEHSS
+412 TTITWENYDEHSS

-777 SQTSSAPTLFDLGG
+777 SQTGSAPTLFDLGG

-1349 MDSYTFDIDAFEQYV
+1349 MDSYTFDIYAFEQYV

-1422 VGHATYMWKAGLP
+1422 VGHATYIWKAGLP

-1824 TSGEETDTETS
+1824 TSGEETETETS

-2480 NVLRNGNAAIYVDGA
+2480 NVLRNGNAAVYVDGA

-2517 RRGAV
+2517 RRGAI
-2522 DEATGKHTFDRQ
+2522 DKATGKHTFDRQ

-2554 RTNRKVRLTG
+2554 RTNRKVHLTG

-2781 EWMVDKS
+2781 EWMADKS

-2832 RYDSYYVLLDIY
+2832 RYDSYYVLLNIY

-2893 LNALDYQEQTTSLT
+2893 LNALDYQEQTTSLI

-2982 DPSSRLITVKQGW
+2982 DPSSRLITAKQGW

-3059 RTFAYPSAGQIDKT
+3059 RTFAYPSAGQIDRKV
-3073 AKARARRLPP
+3073 KARARRLPP

>member
-1 MQKELWGTSN
+1 
-11 DYSPSIKANHRE
+11 
-23 NRGIPAFSLEY
+23 
-34 HVFLWYFDC
+34 
-43 PTEIP
+43 
-48 LFYWWVIVCKTVN
+48 
-61 LDKFIKFKSF
+61 
-71 KTFTMAHF
+71 MAHF

-125 HAVHLHPN
+125 HAVWHHPT
-133 VNEPYINIYLCF
+133 VDEPYINIYLCF

-158 GGGPAI
+158 RGGPAI
-164 YVDGHLICNADWELA
+164 YVDGQFICNADWELA
-179 WPGNGSGNDDG
+179 WPGSGNGNDDG

-207 TVKGTKYTVRF
+207 TLNGTKYTVRF

-243 THTVTVRGT
+243 THSVTVMGT
-252 WRINSGTTQLESK
+252 WRINSGTTQMESK
-265 TFNIGAVNIP
+265 TFDIAAVNIP
-275 SWYSTNFNRTNYNT
+275 SWYSTYFNRTNYNT
-289 VEANGTVLSNYG
+289 VEANGTILSNYG
-301 PTTVAAKNPIVVGK
+301 PTTVAAKDPFVVGTE
-315 GSEALPTKYINPS
+315 SYALPTKYINPS
-328 SLPAS
+328 SLPVS
-333 KGLGKGTTA
+333 KGFSKGTTA

-362 VHYQHSFDVIPSGQQ
+362 VHFQHSFDVIPSGQQ

-446 AQKLS
+446 AQKLI

-593 NYVMGNLLGESQV
+593 KYVMGNLLGESQV

-777 SQTSSAPTLFDLGG
+777 SQTGSAPTLFDLGG

-1337 PVYKYGAPLFIE
+1337 PVYKYGAPLFVE

-1824 TSGEETDTETS
+1824 TSGEETETETS

-2038 SAGEKLTISFDKFD
+2038 GAGENLTISFDKFD
-2052 RKYLNLKAFRIQYQK
+2052 RKYLNLKAFRIQYKK

-2480 NVLRNGNAAIYVDGA
+2480 NVLRNGNAAVYVDGA

-2603 SGKNIAYT
+2603 SSKNIAYT

-2628 TFTASDNKIVIEL
+2628 TFTASDDKIVIEL

-2702 VKVVNNSGKQQMW
+2702 VKVVNNGGKQQMW

-2887 YADPIL
+2887 YANPIL
-2893 LNALDYQEQTTSLT
+2893 LNALDYQEQTTSLI

-3073 AKARARRLPP
+3073 VKARARRLPP

>member
-1 MQKELWGTSN
+1 
-11 DYSPSIKANHRE
+11 
-23 NRGIPAFSLEY
+23 
-34 HVFLWYFDC
+34 
-43 PTEIP
+43 
-48 LFYWWVIVCKTVN
+48 
-61 LDKFIKFKSF
+61 
-71 KTFTMAHF
+71 MAHF

-90 LRRRCGS
+90 LRRRCGC

-110 APGASWAGEHFYDLD
+110 APGASWAGEHFYNLD
-125 HAVHLHPN
+125 HAVWHHPT
-133 VNEPYINIYLCF
+133 VDEPYINIYLCF

-158 GGGPAI
+158 RGGPAI
-164 YVDGHLICNADWELA
+164 YVDGQFICNADWELA
-179 WPGNGSGNDDG
+179 WPGSGNGNDDG

-207 TVKGTKYTVRF
+207 TLNGTKYTVRF

-243 THTVTVRGT
+243 THSVTVMGT
-252 WRINSGTTQLESK
+252 WRINSGTTQMESK
-265 TFNIGAVNIP
+265 TFDIAAVNIP
-275 SWYSTNFNRTNYNT
+275 SWYSTYFNRTNYNT

-301 PTTVAAKNPIVVGK
+301 PTTVAAKNPFVVGTE
-315 GSEALPTKYINPS
+315 SYALPTKYINPS
-328 SLPAS
+328 SLPVS
-333 KGLGKGTTA
+333 KGFSKGTTA
-342 WSGMNMTYDDSNE
+342 WSGMTMGYDDSNE
-355 KTYGNRI
+355 NQYGDRI
-362 VHYQHSFDVIPSGQQ
+362 VHYQHSLGVNPNGRSY
-377 SARTKCTLWKWD
+377 CTLWKWD
-389 RAYLQDFVKPA
+389 RAFLHDFVKA
-400 NITAQSDVWKKQ
+400 AKIKAEADVWKKQ
-412 VTITWENFDEHSS
+412 TTITWENYDEHSS
-425 FEGTWSVYRYPK
+425 FEGTWSVYRYSK

-678 RSITSCD
+678 RSITSCN

-762 GSSAYSVQMFVRPDD
+762 GSSAYSVQMLVRPDD

-892 EMRVFSGRALTKAD
+892 EMRVFCGRALTKAD

-1305 NDDGAFGISEY
+1305 NDNGAFGISEY

-1337 PVYKYGAPLFIE
+1337 PVYKYGAPLFVE

-1371 HVTEKVPLRNLE
+1371 PVTEKVPLRNLE

-1796 HVIGRTGFQIAGVGI
+1796 HVVGRTGFQIAGVGI

-1824 TSGEETDTETS
+1824 TSGEETETETS

-2120 CTYGTS
+2120 CNYGTS

-2480 NVLRNGNAAIYVDGA
+2480 NVLRNGNAAVYVDGA

-2702 VKVVNNSGKQQMW
+2702 VKVVNNGGKQQMW

-2887 YADPIL
+2887 YADPVL

-3004 AMSLDEAFAGMQ
+3004 AMSPDEAFAGMQ

-3059 RTFAYPSAGQIDKT
+3059 RTFAYPSAGQTDKT

-3083 AGYFEPVDYHKYP
+3083 AGYLEPVDYHKYP

-3131 NDAGLAYV
+3131 NNAGLAYV

-3213 RKPKAAGIYIRKR
+3213 RKPKAVGIYIRKR

>member
-1 MQKELWGTSN
+1 
-11 DYSPSIKANHRE
+11 
-23 NRGIPAFSLEY
+23 
-34 HVFLWYFDC
+34 
-43 PTEIP
+43 
-48 LFYWWVIVCKTVN
+48 
-61 LDKFIKFKSF
+61 
-71 KTFTMAHF
+71 MAHF

-179 WPGNGSGNDDG
+179 WPGNGSGNDGG
-190 LEDERGNSGWWG
+190 LEDERGKNGWWG

-315 GSEALPTKYINPS
+315 GSETLPTKYINPS

-333 KGLGKGTTA
+333 KGLSKGTTA

-362 VHYQHSFDVIPSGQQ
+362 VHFQHSFDVIPSGQQ

-389 RAYLQDFVKPA
+389 RAHLQDFVKPA

-807 LLLNNGTDATATGLY
+807 LLLNNGTDATATRLY

-1316 TVADEL
+1316 TIADEL

-1762 TKNYSFDAGSSI
+1762 TKNYSFDAGSFI

-1781 NGKGKQYENNFTGLA
+1781 NGNGKQYENNFTGLA

-1824 TSGEETDTETS
+1824 TSGEETETETS

-1975 LQLTQTNLGILNYE
+1975 LQLTQTNIGILNYE

-2094 EGSTVS
+2094 EGSAVS

-2261 DKYTSVNAMPL
+2261 DKYTSINAMPL

-2480 NVLRNGNAAIYVDGA
+2480 NVLRNGNAAVYVDGA

-2702 VKVVNNSGKQQMW
+2702 VKVVNNGGKQQMW

-2743 TIAKST
+2743 TIAKSK

-2887 YADPIL
+2887 YADPVL

-2916 VQPDDM
+2916 VQLDDM

>member
-1 MQKELWGTSN
+1 
-11 DYSPSIKANHRE
+11 
-23 NRGIPAFSLEY
+23 
-34 HVFLWYFDC
+34 
-43 PTEIP
+43 
-48 LFYWWVIVCKTVN
+48 
-61 LDKFIKFKSF
+61 
-71 KTFTMAHF
+71 MAHF

-110 APGASWAGEHFYDLD
+110 APGASWAGEHFYNLD

-164 YVDGHLICNADWELA
+164 YVDGHLICHADWELA
-179 WPGNGSGNDDG
+179 WPGNGSGNNDG
-190 LEDERGNSGWWG
+190 LEDQRGNSGWWG

-315 GSEALPTKYINPS
+315 GSESLPTKYINPS

-1498 GTASSAQ
+1498 GTASSVQ

-1824 TSGEETDTETS
+1824 TSGEETETETS

-2080 VDKKDLTANNQMLP
+2080 VDKIDLTANNQMLP

-2287 GGLLNAAVANDE
+2287 GGLLNAAVTNDE

-2403 SHVGVMMAECSPL
+2403 SHVGVMIAECSPL

-2480 NVLRNGNAAIYVDGA
+2480 NVLRNGNAAVYVDGA
-2495 RTLAISARKVGGI
+2495 RTLAISASKVGGI

-2611 DEAPA
+2611 NEAPA

-2702 VKVVNNSGKQQMW
+2702 VKVVNNGGKQQMW

-2893 LNALDYQEQTTSLT
+2893 LNAIDYQEQTTSLT

-3073 AKARARRLPP
+3073 VKARARRLPP

>member
-1 MQKELWGTSN
+1 
-11 DYSPSIKANHRE
+11 
-23 NRGIPAFSLEY
+23 
-34 HVFLWYFDC
+34 
-43 PTEIP
+43 
-48 LFYWWVIVCKTVN
+48 
-61 LDKFIKFKSF
+61 
-71 KTFTMAHF
+71 MAHF

-110 APGASWAGEHFYDLD
+110 APGASWAGEHFYNLD
-125 HAVHLHPN
+125 HAVWHHPT
-133 VNEPYINIYLCF
+133 VDEPYINIYLCF

-158 GGGPAI
+158 RGGPAI
-164 YVDGHLICNADWELA
+164 YVDGQFICNADWELA
-179 WPGNGSGNDDG
+179 WPGSGNGNDDG

-207 TVKGTKYTVRF
+207 TLNGTKYTVRF

-243 THTVTVRGT
+243 THSVTVMGT
-252 WRINSGTTQLESK
+252 WRINSGTTQMESK
-265 TFNIGAVNIP
+265 TFDIAAVNIP
-275 SWYSTNFNRTNYNT
+275 SWYSTYFNRTNYNT

-301 PTTVAAKNPIVVGK
+301 PTTVAAKNPFVVGTE
-315 GSEALPTKYINPS
+315 SYALPTKYINPS
-328 SLPAS
+328 SLPVS
-333 KGLGKGTTA
+333 KGFSKGTTA
-342 WSGMNMTYDDSNE
+342 WSGMTMGYDDSNE
-355 KTYGNRI
+355 NQYGDRI
-362 VHYQHSFDVIPSGQQ
+362 VHYQHSLGVNPNGRSY
-377 SARTKCTLWKWD
+377 CTLWKWD
-389 RAYLQDFVKPA
+389 RAFLHDFVKA
-400 NITAQSDVWKKQ
+400 AKIKAEADVWKKQ
-412 VTITWENFDEHSS
+412 TTITWENYDERSS

-777 SQTSSAPTLFDLGG
+777 SQTGSAPTLFDLGG

-1412 MVNNTLVLDS
+1412 MVSNTLVLDS

-1721 DPTKSCSDEIVWY
+1721 DPTKSCSDQIVWY

-1824 TSGEETDTETS
+1824 TSGEETETETS

-2120 CTYGTS
+2120 CNYGTS

-2142 KPRALGLP
+2142 KPRTLGLP

-2480 NVLRNGNAAIYVDGA
+2480 NVLRNGNAAVYVDGA

-2702 VKVVNNSGKQQMW
+2702 VKVVNNGGKQQMW

-2887 YADPIL
+2887 YADPVL

-3073 AKARARRLPP
+3073 VKARARRLPP

-3213 RKPKAAGIYIRKR
+3213 RKPKAVGIYIRKR

>member
-1 MQKELWGTSN
+1 
-11 DYSPSIKANHRE
+11 
-23 NRGIPAFSLEY
+23 
-34 HVFLWYFDC
+34 
-43 PTEIP
+43 
-48 LFYWWVIVCKTVN
+48 
-61 LDKFIKFKSF
+61 
-71 KTFTMAHF
+71 MAHF

-125 HAVHLHPN
+125 HAVWHHPT
-133 VNEPYINIYLCF
+133 VDEPYINIYLCF

-158 GGGPAI
+158 RGGPAI
-164 YVDGHLICNADWELA
+164 YVDGQFICNADWELA
-179 WPGNGSGNDDG
+179 WPGSGNGNDDG

-207 TVKGTKYTVRF
+207 TLNGTKYTVRF

-243 THTVTVRGT
+243 THSVTVMGT
-252 WRINSGTTQLESK
+252 WRINSGTTQMESK
-265 TFNIGAVNIP
+265 TFDIAAVNIP
-275 SWYSTNFNRTNYNT
+275 SWYSTYFNRTNYNT
-289 VEANGTVLSNYG
+289 VEANGTILSNYG
-301 PTTVAAKNPIVVGK
+301 PTTVAAKDPFVVGTE
-315 GSEALPTKYINPS
+315 SYALPTKYINPS
-328 SLPAS
+328 SLPVS
-333 KGLGKGTTA
+333 KGFSKGTTA

-362 VHYQHSFDVIPSGQQ
+362 VHFQHSFDVIPSGQQ

-446 AQKLS
+446 AQKLI

-593 NYVMGNLLGESQV
+593 KYVMGNLLGESQV

-777 SQTSSAPTLFDLGG
+777 SQTGSAPTLFDLGG

-1337 PVYKYGAPLFIE
+1337 PVYKYGAPLFVE

-1824 TSGEETDTETS
+1824 TSGEETETETS

-2052 RKYLNLKAFRIQYQK
+2052 RKYLNLKAFRIQYKK

-2480 NVLRNGNAAIYVDGA
+2480 NVLRNGNAAVYVDGA

-2603 SGKNIAYT
+2603 SSKNIAYT

-2628 TFTASDNKIVIEL
+2628 TFTASDDKIVIEL

-2702 VKVVNNSGKQQMW
+2702 VKVVNNGGKQQMW

-2887 YADPIL
+2887 YANPIL
-2893 LNALDYQEQTTSLT
+2893 LNALDYQEQTTSLI

-3073 AKARARRLPP
+3073 VKARARRLPP

>member
-1 MQKELWGTSN
+1 
-11 DYSPSIKANHRE
+11 
-23 NRGIPAFSLEY
+23 
-34 HVFLWYFDC
+34 
-43 PTEIP
+43 
-48 LFYWWVIVCKTVN
+48 
-61 LDKFIKFKSF
+61 
-71 KTFTMAHF
+71 
-79 YIVNY
+79 
-84 DSPPPS
+84 
-90 LRRRCGS
+90 
-97 MLIRFVLALLLAL
+97 
-110 APGASWAGEHFYDLD
+110 
-125 HAVHLHPN
+125 
-133 VNEPYINIYLCF
+133 
-145 YDTNGKDGFFTHD
+145 
-158 GGGPAI
+158 
-164 YVDGHLICNADWELA
+164 
-179 WPGNGSGNDDG
+179 
-190 LEDERGNSGWWG
+190 
-202 NTYTR
+202 
-207 TVKGTKYTVRF
+207 
-218 WDPRKAGGKF
+218 
-228 YVLLCIDMDNMEVGK
+228 
-243 THTVTVRGT
+243 
-252 WRINSGTTQLESK
+252 
-265 TFNIGAVNIP
+265 
-275 SWYSTNFNRTNYNT
+275 
-289 VEANGTVLSNYG
+289 
-301 PTTVAAKNPIVVGK
+301 
-315 GSEALPTKYINPS
+315 
-328 SLPAS
+328 
-333 KGLGKGTTA
+333 
-342 WSGMNMTYDDSNE
+342 
-355 KTYGNRI
+355 
-362 VHYQHSFDVIPSGQQ
+362 
-377 SARTKCTLWKWD
+377 
-389 RAYLQDFVKPA
+389 
-400 NITAQSDVWKKQ
+400 
-412 VTITWENFDEHSS
+412 
-425 FEGTWSVYRYPK
+425 
-437 GKPEASKVI
+437 
-446 AQKLS
+446 
-451 VKTHKYT
+451 
-458 DDIPDYDTD
+458 
-467 YVYEVAFIPTGM
+467 
-479 PDGKRIER
+479 
-487 LVGSITTQV
+487 
-496 TRKFTINGLDIDAE
+496 
-510 KTNDKSIT
+510 
-518 IKWNNQEFKGNE
+518 
-530 NYVFKIL
+530 
-537 RADGDTINWEEI
+537 
-549 GSVSVS
+549 
-555 KKSQTQYSY
+555 
-564 TDSKNLQAC
+564 
-573 HTYFYKVQ
+573 
-581 TTMLENHTFVSE
+581 
-593 NYVMGNLLGESQV
+593 
-606 TSLTAT
+606 
-612 KGDYN
+612 
-617 GLVKLSWEVH
+617 
-627 QVGNSITRYE
+627 
-637 LMRTVKGKNNWAT
+637 MRTVKGKNNWAT

-1142 IEGNKAVGFG
+1142 IEGNKAIGFG

-1619 DGSDVTLGVKDAYT
+1619 NGSDVTLGVKDAYT

-1824 TSGEETDTETS
+1824 TSGEETETETS

-2403 SHVGVMMAECSPL
+2403 SHVGVIMAECSPL

-2480 NVLRNGNAAIYVDGA
+2480 NVLRNGNAAVYVDGA

-2702 VKVVNNSGKQQMW
+2702 VKVVNNGGKQQMW

-2887 YADPIL
+2887 YADPVL

>member
-1 MQKELWGTSN
+1 
-11 DYSPSIKANHRE
+11 
-23 NRGIPAFSLEY
+23 
-34 HVFLWYFDC
+34 
-43 PTEIP
+43 
-48 LFYWWVIVCKTVN
+48 
-61 LDKFIKFKSF
+61 
-71 KTFTMAHF
+71 MAHF

-97 MLIRFVLALLLAL
+97 MLIRFVLALLLVL

-179 WPGNGSGNDDG
+179 WPGNGSGNNDG
-190 LEDERGNSGWWG
+190 LEDQRGNSGWWG

-275 SWYSTNFNRTNYNT
+275 SWHSTNFNRTNYNT

-333 KGLGKGTTA
+333 KGLSKGTTA

-362 VHYQHSFDVIPSGQQ
+362 VHFQHSFDVIPLGQQ

-400 NITAQSDVWKKQ
+400 NITAQSDVWKKH

-716 VDGARV
+716 VDSARV

-777 SQTSSAPTLFDLGG
+777 SQTGSAPTLFDLGG

-1175 MLRKTTGGVV
+1175 MLRKSTGGVV

-1337 PVYKYGAPLFIE
+1337 PVYKYGAPLFVE

-1824 TSGEETDTETS
+1824 TSGEETETETS

-2199 YLADMAEAAK
+2199 NLADMAEAAK

-2480 NVLRNGNAAIYVDGA
+2480 NVLRNGNAAVYVDGA

-2702 VKVVNNSGKQQMW
+2702 VKVVNNGGKQQMW

-2887 YADPIL
+2887 YADPVL

-3073 AKARARRLPP
+3073 VKARARRLPP

>member
-1 MQKELWGTSN
+1 
-11 DYSPSIKANHRE
+11 
-23 NRGIPAFSLEY
+23 
-34 HVFLWYFDC
+34 
-43 PTEIP
+43 
-48 LFYWWVIVCKTVN
+48 
-61 LDKFIKFKSF
+61 
-71 KTFTMAHF
+71 MAHF

-90 LRRRCGS
+90 LRRRCGC

-110 APGASWAGEHFYDLD
+110 APGASWAGEHFYNLD
-125 HAVHLHPN
+125 HAVWHHPT
-133 VNEPYINIYLCF
+133 VDEPYINIYLCF

-158 GGGPAI
+158 RGGPAI
-164 YVDGHLICNADWELA
+164 YVDGQFICNADWELA
-179 WPGNGSGNDDG
+179 WPGSGNGNDDG

-207 TVKGTKYTVRF
+207 TLNGTKYTVRF

-243 THTVTVRGT
+243 THSVTVMGT
-252 WRINSGTTQLESK
+252 WRINSGTTQMESK
-265 TFNIGAVNIP
+265 TFDIAAVNIP
-275 SWYSTNFNRTNYNT
+275 SWYSTYFNRTNYNT

-301 PTTVAAKNPIVVGK
+301 PTTVAAKNPFVVGTE
-315 GSEALPTKYINPS
+315 SYALPTKYINPS
-328 SLPAS
+328 SLPVS
-333 KGLGKGTTA
+333 KGFSKGTTA
-342 WSGMNMTYDDSNE
+342 WSGMTMGYDDSNE
-355 KTYGNRI
+355 NQYGDRI
-362 VHYQHSFDVIPSGQQ
+362 VHYQHSLGVNPNGRSY
-377 SARTKCTLWKWD
+377 CTLWKWD
-389 RAYLQDFVKPA
+389 RAFLHDFVKA
-400 NITAQSDVWKKQ
+400 AKIKAEADVWKKQ
-412 VTITWENFDEHSS
+412 TTITWENYDERSS

-762 GSSAYSVQMFVRPDD
+762 GSCAYSVQMFVRPDD

-866 ASEKTGLC
+866 AAEKTGLC

-1251 TVGSSATVDLTNPLE
+1251 TVGSSVTVDLTNPLE
-1266 QMSDTLYNSNKEVER
+1266 QMSDTLYNSNNEVER

-1322 GSMKVSDIYSTATGK
+1322 GSMKVGDIYSTATGK
-1337 PVYKYGAPLFIE
+1337 PVYKYGAPLFVE
-1349 MDSYTFDIDAFEQYV
+1349 ADSYTFDIDAFEQYV

-1371 HVTEKVPLRNLE
+1371 PVTEKVPLRNLE

-1594 ANGDLFIGSSN
+1594 TNGDLFIGSSN

-1747 NEEEKVRAYEDRDEN
+1747 NEEEKIRAYEDRDEN

-1824 TSGEETDTETS
+1824 TSGEETETETS

-1997 QSQYDNTSTWEQI
+1997 QSQYDNTSTWEQT

-2480 NVLRNGNAAIYVDGA
+2480 NVLRNGNAAVYVDGA

-2702 VKVVNNSGKQQMW
+2702 VKVVNNGGKQQMW

-2887 YADPIL
+2887 YADPVL

-3044 EPGQGYML
+3044 EPSQGYML

-3059 RTFAYPSAGQIDKT
+3059 RTFAYPLAGQIDKT
-3073 AKARARRLPP
+3073 VKARARRLPP

>member
-1 MQKELWGTSN
+1 
-11 DYSPSIKANHRE
+11 
-23 NRGIPAFSLEY
+23 
-34 HVFLWYFDC
+34 
-43 PTEIP
+43 
-48 LFYWWVIVCKTVN
+48 
-61 LDKFIKFKSF
+61 
-71 KTFTMAHF
+71 MAHF

-179 WPGNGSGNDDG
+179 WPGNGSGNDGG

-866 ASEKTGLC
+866 TSEKTGLC

-1316 TVADEL
+1316 TIADEL

-1337 PVYKYGAPLFIE
+1337 PVYKYGAPLFVE

-1371 HVTEKVPLRNLE
+1371 PVTEKVPLRNLE

-1747 NEEEKVRAYEDRDEN
+1747 NEEEKIRAYEDRDEN

-1824 TSGEETDTETS
+1824 TSGEETETETS

-2480 NVLRNGNAAIYVDGA
+2480 NVLRNGNAAVYVDGA

-2702 VKVVNNSGKQQMW
+2702 VKVVNNGGKQQMW

-3073 AKARARRLPP
+3073 VKARARRLPP

-3213 RKPKAAGIYIRKR
+3213 RKPKAAGIYIRKC

>member
-1 MQKELWGTSN
+1 
-11 DYSPSIKANHRE
+11 
-23 NRGIPAFSLEY
+23 
-34 HVFLWYFDC
+34 
-43 PTEIP
+43 
-48 LFYWWVIVCKTVN
+48 
-61 LDKFIKFKSF
+61 
-71 KTFTMAHF
+71 MAHF

-90 LRRRCGS
+90 LRRRCGC

-110 APGASWAGEHFYDLD
+110 APGASWAGEHFYNLD
-125 HAVHLHPN
+125 HAVWHHPT
-133 VNEPYINIYLCF
+133 VDEPYINIYLCF

-158 GGGPAI
+158 RGGPAI
-164 YVDGHLICNADWELA
+164 YVDGQFICNADWELA
-179 WPGNGSGNDDG
+179 WPGSGNGNDDG

-207 TVKGTKYTVRF
+207 TLNGTKYTVRF

-243 THTVTVRGT
+243 THSVTVMGT
-252 WRINSGTTQLESK
+252 WRINSGTTQMESK
-265 TFNIGAVNIP
+265 TFDIAAVNIP
-275 SWYSTNFNRTNYNT
+275 SWYSTYFNRTNYNT
-289 VEANGTVLSNYG
+289 VEANGTILSNYG
-301 PTTVAAKNPIVVGK
+301 PTTVAAKNPFVVGTE
-315 GSEALPTKYINPS
+315 SYALPTKYINPS
-328 SLPAS
+328 SLPVS
-333 KGLGKGTTA
+333 KGFSKGTTA
-342 WSGMNMTYDDSNE
+342 WSGMTMGYDDSNE
-355 KTYGNRI
+355 NQYGDRI
-362 VHYQHSFDVIPSGQQ
+362 VHYQHSLGVNPNGRSY
-377 SARTKCTLWKWD
+377 CTLWKWD
-389 RAYLQDFVKPA
+389 RAFLHDFVKA
-400 NITAQSDVWKKQ
+400 AKIKAEADVWKKQ
-412 VTITWENFDEHSS
+412 TTITWENYDERSS

-446 AQKLS
+446 AEKLS

-1225 KTGEFSALVPPL
+1225 KTGEFSAMVPPL
-1237 MYKVEAQKVVATGE
+1237 MYKVEAQKVIATGE

-1322 GSMKVSDIYSTATGK
+1322 GSKKVSDIYSTATGK
-1337 PVYKYGAPLFIE
+1337 PVYKYGAPLFVE

-1824 TSGEETDTETS
+1824 TSGEETETETS
-1835 TFSYTLAETG
+1835 SFSYTLAETG

-2067 QGDTDWTLLREYV
+2067 QGDTNWTLLREYV

-2480 NVLRNGNAAIYVDGA
+2480 NVLRNGNAAVYVDGA

-2702 VKVVNNSGKQQMW
+2702 VKVVNNGGKQQMW

-2728 DNGTTDPLVQDDVTF
+2728 DNGTTEPLAQDDVTF

-2967 NLSAPATL
+2967 NLSATATL

-3131 NDAGLAYV
+3131 NNAGLAYV

>member
-1 MQKELWGTSN
+1 
-11 DYSPSIKANHRE
+11 
-23 NRGIPAFSLEY
+23 
-34 HVFLWYFDC
+34 
-43 PTEIP
+43 
-48 LFYWWVIVCKTVN
+48 
-61 LDKFIKFKSF
+61 
-71 KTFTMAHF
+71 MAHF

-179 WPGNGSGNDDG
+179 WPGNGSGNDGG
-190 LEDERGNSGWWG
+190 LEDERGKNGWWG

-315 GSEALPTKYINPS
+315 GSETLPTKYINPS

-333 KGLGKGTTA
+333 KGLSKGTTA

-362 VHYQHSFDVIPSGQQ
+362 VHFQHSFDVIPSGQQ

-389 RAYLQDFVKPA
+389 RAHLQDFVKPA

-807 LLLNNGTDATATGLY
+807 LLLNNGTDATATRLY

-1316 TVADEL
+1316 TIADEL

-1762 TKNYSFDAGSSI
+1762 TKNYSFDAGSFI

-1781 NGKGKQYENNFTGLA
+1781 NGNGKQYENNFTGLA

-1824 TSGEETDTETS
+1824 TSGEETETETS

-1975 LQLTQTNLGILNYE
+1975 LQLTQTNIGILNYE

-2094 EGSTVS
+2094 EGSAVS

-2261 DKYTSVNAMPL
+2261 DKYTSINAMPL

-2480 NVLRNGNAAIYVDGA
+2480 NVLRNGNAAVYVDGA

-2702 VKVVNNSGKQQMW
+2702 VKVVNNGGKQQMW

-2887 YADPIL
+2887 YADPVL

>member
-1 MQKELWGTSN
+1 
-11 DYSPSIKANHRE
+11 
-23 NRGIPAFSLEY
+23 
-34 HVFLWYFDC
+34 
-43 PTEIP
+43 
-48 LFYWWVIVCKTVN
+48 
-61 LDKFIKFKSF
+61 
-71 KTFTMAHF
+71 MAHF

-110 APGASWAGEHFYDLD
+110 APGASWAGEHFYNLD
-125 HAVHLHPN
+125 HAVWHHPT
-133 VNEPYINIYLCF
+133 VDEPYINIYLCF

-158 GGGPAI
+158 RGGPAI
-164 YVDGHLICNADWELA
+164 YVDGQFICNADWELA
-179 WPGNGSGNDDG
+179 WPGSGNGNDDG

-207 TVKGTKYTVRF
+207 TLNGTKYTVRF

-243 THTVTVRGT
+243 THSVTVMGT
-252 WRINSGTTQLESK
+252 WRINSGTTQMESK
-265 TFNIGAVNIP
+265 TFDIAAVNIP
-275 SWYSTNFNRTNYNT
+275 SWYSTYFNRTNYNT

-301 PTTVAAKNPIVVGK
+301 PTTVAAKNPFVVGTE
-315 GSEALPTKYINPS
+315 SYALPTKYINPS
-328 SLPAS
+328 SLPVS
-333 KGLGKGTTA
+333 KGFSKGTTA
-342 WSGMNMTYDDSNE
+342 WSGMTMGYDDSNE
-355 KTYGNRI
+355 NQYGDRI
-362 VHYQHSFDVIPSGQQ
+362 VHYQHSLGVNPNGRSY
-377 SARTKCTLWKWD
+377 CTLWKWD
-389 RAYLQDFVKPA
+389 RAFLHDFVKA
-400 NITAQSDVWKKQ
+400 AKIKAEADVWKKQ
-412 VTITWENFDEHSS
+412 TTITWENYDERSS

-446 AQKLS
+446 AEKLS

-762 GSSAYSVQMFVRPDD
+762 GSSAYSVQMLVRPDD

-892 EMRVFSGRALTKAD
+892 EMRVFCGRALTKAD

-1225 KTGEFSALVPPL
+1225 KTGEFSAMVPPL

-1251 TVGSSATVDLTNPLE
+1251 TVGSSVTVDLTNPLE

-1337 PVYKYGAPLFIE
+1337 PVYKYGAPLFVE
-1349 MDSYTFDIDAFEQYV
+1349 ADSYTFDIDAFEQYV

-1371 HVTEKVPLRNLE
+1371 PVTEKVPLRNLE

-1518 GNTVVTDNSLELVS
+1518 GNTVVTDNSLEVVS
-1532 HWGNKTSLGSGI
+1532 HWGNKTSLGTGI

-1702 WGKDAVLSST
+1702 WGKDAVLSSA

-1721 DPTKSCSDEIVWY
+1721 DPTKSCSDQIVWY

-1747 NEEEKVRAYEDRDEN
+1747 NEEEKVRAYEERDEN

-1824 TSGEETDTETS
+1824 TSGEETETETS

-2272 GKWGYLHIDYERTTP
+2272 GKWSYLHIDYERTTP

-2472 NAWHHVAL
+2472 NAWHHVAI
-2480 NVLRNGNAAIYVDGA
+2480 NVLRNGNAAVYVDGA

-2702 VKVVNNSGKQQMW
+2702 VKVVNNGGKQQMW

-2887 YADPIL
+2887 YADPVL

-3073 AKARARRLPP
+3073 VKARARRLPP

>member
-1 MQKELWGTSN
+1 
-11 DYSPSIKANHRE
+11 
-23 NRGIPAFSLEY
+23 
-34 HVFLWYFDC
+34 
-43 PTEIP
+43 
-48 LFYWWVIVCKTVN
+48 
-61 LDKFIKFKSF
+61 
-71 KTFTMAHF
+71 MAHF

-164 YVDGHLICNADWELA
+164 YVDGHLICHADWELA
-179 WPGNGSGNDDG
+179 WPGNGSGNNDG
-190 LEDERGNSGWWG
+190 LEDQRGNSGWWG

-333 KGLGKGTTA
+333 KGLSKGTTA

-777 SQTSSAPTLFDLGG
+777 SQTGSAPTLFDLGG

-1747 NEEEKVRAYEDRDEN
+1747 NEEEKIRAYEDRDEN

-1824 TSGEETDTETS
+1824 TSGEETETETS

-2480 NVLRNGNAAIYVDGA
+2480 NVLRNGNAAVYVDGA

-2611 DEAPA
+2611 NEAPA

-2702 VKVVNNSGKQQMW
+2702 VKVVNNGGKQQMW

-2887 YADPIL
+2887 YADPVL

-3044 EPGQGYML
+3044 EPSQGYML

-3073 AKARARRLPP
+3073 VKARARRLPP
-3083 AGYFEPVDYHKYP
+3083 TGYFEPVDYHKYP

>member
-1 MQKELWGTSN
+1 M
-11 DYSPSIKANHRE
+11 
-23 NRGIPAFSLEY
+23 
-34 HVFLWYFDC
+34 YF
-43 PTEIP
+43 
-48 LFYWWVIVCKTVN
+48 
-61 LDKFIKFKSF
+61 
-71 KTFTMAHF
+71 
-79 YIVNY
+79 
-84 DSPPPS
+84 
-90 LRRRCGS
+90 
-97 MLIRFVLALLLAL
+97 
-110 APGASWAGEHFYDLD
+110 
-125 HAVHLHPN
+125 
-133 VNEPYINIYLCF
+133 
-145 YDTNGKDGFFTHD
+145 
-158 GGGPAI
+158 
-164 YVDGHLICNADWELA
+164 
-179 WPGNGSGNDDG
+179 
-190 LEDERGNSGWWG
+190 
-202 NTYTR
+202 
-207 TVKGTKYTVRF
+207 
-218 WDPRKAGGKF
+218 
-228 YVLLCIDMDNMEVGK
+228 
-243 THTVTVRGT
+243 
-252 WRINSGTTQLESK
+252 Q
-265 TFNIGAVNIP
+265 
-275 SWYSTNFNRTNYNT
+275 
-289 VEANGTVLSNYG
+289 
-301 PTTVAAKNPIVVGK
+301 
-315 GSEALPTKYINPS
+315 
-328 SLPAS
+328 
-333 KGLGKGTTA
+333 
-342 WSGMNMTYDDSNE
+342 
-355 KTYGNRI
+355 
-362 VHYQHSFDVIPSGQQ
+362 
-377 SARTKCTLWKWD
+377 
-389 RAYLQDFVKPA
+389 
-400 NITAQSDVWKKQ
+400 
-412 VTITWENFDEHSS
+412 
-425 FEGTWSVYRYPK
+425 
-437 GKPEASKVI
+437 
-446 AQKLS
+446 
-451 VKTHKYT
+451 
-458 DDIPDYDTD
+458 
-467 YVYEVAFIPTGM
+467 
-479 PDGKRIER
+479 
-487 LVGSITTQV
+487 
-496 TRKFTINGLDIDAE
+496 
-510 KTNDKSIT
+510 
-518 IKWNNQEFKGNE
+518 GNE

-650 IYKTSGIASSYYYE
+650 IYKTSGITSSYYYE

-874 LGGSYEPSAD
+874 FGGSYEPSAD

-1337 PVYKYGAPLFIE
+1337 PVYKYGAPLFVE

-1371 HVTEKVPLRNLE
+1371 PVTEKVPLRNLE

-1824 TSGEETDTETS
+1824 TSGEETETETS

-2480 NVLRNGNAAIYVDGA
+2480 NVLRNGNAAVYVDGA
-2495 RTLAISARKVGGI
+2495 RTLDISARKVGGI

-2517 RRGAV
+2517 RRGAI

-2702 VKVVNNSGKQQMW
+2702 VKVVNNGGKQQMW

-2907 KGWNWMALY
+2907 EGWNWMALY

-3016 PEDGDVVK
+3016 PKDGDVVK